1 MFGLN
6 GFGNES
12 PILGPTTNSD
22 TRNYLT
28 MDTTSSGLDERR
40 QRSTRGNEDDADNTG
55 LSPVLQDQI
64 AKVNFEREM
73 LEREKDLLRKTLPD
87 FDPGS
92 SKTALTAIQWIR
104 KVETIAGIYG
114 WDSKTTLFHAMN
126 RLNGAARF
134 WFHGL
139 EESLTDWNTFK
150 TKLVEDFPV
159 IHDDADIHF
168 ELSNRKKKFNES
180 YETYVYTMKSIA
192 SKGTVSEQ
200 AVTKYIIM
208 GLGDRELAK
217 MLNLNDIRTTQDLLK
232 RILQYVTNGE
242 LKQIRKGENNMIIT
256 EDIPGKD
263 LPKAPNIEDVLE
275 IVNTLKIQQMQAI
288 YNSIKLEEQLN
299 DMRKKTNQVI
309 KSISKIDKRLIGR
322 ILGEDF
328 KTEWINDKYFT
339 TCPCQETVDM
349 GTQTCSGGVKYIDGS
364 LFHYDK
370 APKDCKN
377 HFMEE
382 PKTMDLWA
390 ENYNLSLE
398 LITDNP
404 FITSASD
411 DETWQ
416 WLVELKEKQG
426 NLSLNNFEGGLIS
439 LLIVPDDSQE
449 DSMIVG
455 RSALA
460 QTGIRVITE
469 GDKLSIEKVMSVS
482 VSTNPLDDIHC
493 NPELSKTDQEQLIQ
507 LVNDFKTCF
516 ASNLHELGTTDL
528 IDMNIKL
535 TNNKEVVRYRPYRL
549 PYAQREE
556 VDKIVDEML
565 SAGIISDSN
574 SEYSSPVLLV
584 KKKDGSNRLCID
596 YRRLNAITVKEYVPM
611 QIIDE
616 QLDLLSGNG
625 YFTTLDLASGYMQ
638 VPVAKESRHL
648 TSFVTTTG
656 QYEFNR
662 MPFGLVNAPSVF
674 NRLMNMVT
682 RKIGR
687 GVVTIYM
694 DDILIPSKTVGKGLE
709 KLTLVLK
716 TIRDLGL
723 TLKLSK
729 CRFLFTK
736 LEYLGYEIDANGVR
750 PSSRKVNAIT
760 DFPRPTN
767 VHEVRQFLG
776 LCNFFRRFVQ
786 DYAKIARHLTLLTK
800 NDQRF
805 IWSEDQANAFL
816 PLKKILSE
824 KPILS
829 LYDPTAEFQVYC
841 DASKQGLAGTYLQKK
856 KVDAVWKPVCYFSR
870 QTTEDEKKFHSY
882 ELEALAVVES
892 LDRFRVYLLGRK
904 FTVITDCNSLKT
916 MMTKRDMSPRLGRWF
931 LKLQE
936 YDFDIQ
942 HRAGSRMQHVDAL
955 SRNPTE
961 PSREVEVADAK
972 IYSLRIDMSDWLL
985 TMQLQDKKIVD
996 IYETL
1001 KRKPT
1006 TNIEKQI
1013 HTDYSIENNR
1023 VCRKIGTNVRW
1034 VVPKPVIWKV
1044 IQSCHDDMGHC
1055 GVDRTVSYL
1064 QKYFWFPKM
1073 RKKVQTYINS
1083 CIRCAYHKAQK
1094 GKPEGELHR
1103 IERTPIPFHTCNI
1116 DHLGPFVS
1124 SNRESYVLHYQDNF
1138 TKYAVFR
1145 ATRNTKSKP
1154 VIDALKDIFAVFG
1167 APTRLICDRGTAFT
1181 SKEFTLFCEENQI
1194 TLIKSATATPRAN
1207 GQVERNNQTLLEALR
1222 TTFNRED
1229 YKDWSQHLRNL
1240 QFALNA
1246 HKNKTT
1252 QMSPHDLLFSY
1263 HPRNA
1268 VQNQLI
1274 LALGEPDDEIN
1285 LEEAREEAV
1294 RKIHRQQA
1302 KDKQRFD
1309 EKHKRPTEYVE
1320 DDLVLITRLEIRCA
1334 SDTFALSGQG
1344 QMRFCKTCYSVAQV
1358 RAGHNR
1364 CASDTFALSGQ
1375 GQMRFCKT
1383 CYSVAQVTLEFERIV
1398 QCVKKDGI
1406 HDVKRCI
1413 EQENT
1418 TPDDAFLKMDKKC
1431 KSLIIQCIANS
1442 HLQNGGLK
1450 SAIDAGGYHGCH
1462 EDPSGTPQRETPAS
1476 RGGSLFRQSLRSRF
1490 HLDIHRVFSTFA
1502 EIRGIPGSYGNR
1514 GLQPSE
1520 NCEEARS
1527 SIPSPVDNEIDTGN
1541 RFSSLSNGDDFEPTP
1556 SDVENGEESEME
1568 ERRKKKKSSSPKPSP
1583 RTATWASV
1591 AAAPK
1596 CSTSAAPKCSSPAAP
1611 RISIPAAPR
1620 VSPPTAPQGSAPKAP
1635 QGSSPTAPQGPTPAA
1650 PKASRIPP
1658 IFLRDA
1664 GKWNLVSQKVNFTK
1678 ARSVSDQ
1685 IRIQP
1690 ATVADFRL
1698 LTRFME
1704 AERIPFHTF
1713 TLPKEK
1719 TTRVVLRGIPVQVS
1733 TNEVFADLKRQGF
1746 NLISTQRMHTG
1757 KRQLPL
1763 VLLEAPLDQAKE
1775 VWKMKTVCSLMVK
1788 VEKPKKSGKAAQSP
1802 GPESRSPSGLR
1813 SFTPSLLHFHHDIP
1827 KTDRTTLAIYADDTA
1842 ILTRSKQPY
1851 MATRYLQE
1859 SVERI
1864 ENWCRRWLINVNPD
1878 KSRALLLARR
1888 RVSPDGFVRMFNA
1901 DIPWSDQETMTS
1913 CRSQLE
1919 IVSLPGLHLGSPQ
1932 GSTPTAP
1939 QSFTPAAPQSS
1950 TPAAHKASRIPPIFL
1965 RDAGKWHL
1973 VSQNANFTKA
1983 RSVSDQIRIQPATV
1997 ADFRSFTRFMDAERI
2012 PFHTFSLPEE
2022 KTTHAVLRE
2031 IPVQGFNPIST
2042 HRMHTGK
2049 KQLPLV
2055 LLEAPLDQA
2064 KKVWKMKTVCS
2075 LMVKVEKPRKSGK
2088 AAQCHRCEGFFHAQR
2103 TARQNTDVSSEGK
2116 HCVIENAL
2124 SLRSSESD
2132 TIKWITSGE
2141 SPEHPL
2147 PFFWCHATR
2156 HGRPACV
2163 QE

>member
-12 PILGPTTNSD
+12 PILGVTTNSD

-28 MDTTSSGLDERR
+28 MDAISSGLDERR
-40 QRSTRGNEDDADNTG
+40 QRSTRGNEDDTNNTG

-73 LEREKDLLRKTLPD
+73 LEREKDLLQKTLPD

-104 KVETIAGIYG
+104 KVETIASIYG
-114 WDSKTTLFHAMN
+114 WDSKNTLFHAMN

-139 EESLTDWNTFK
+139 EESLTDWHTFK

-200 AVTKYIIM
+200 AVIKYIIM

-217 MLNLNDIRTTQDLLK
+217 MLSLNDIRTTQDLLK
-232 RILQYVTNGE
+232 RILQYVSTFQRCKSLRASSPNKIETKNDFDSKHLERKCYNCNEVGHISTNCPKPQKKSRCNTCNRVGHFA
-242 LKQIRKGENNMIIT
+242 KDCQQSNQRKDTEESEKTKEKYPKVRKIESNGSNDQNYKVIT
-256 EDIPGKD
+256 IDAK
-263 LPKAPNIEDVLE
+263 E
-275 IVNTLKIQQMQAI
+275 ITA
-288 YNSIKLEEQLN
+288 
-299 DMRKKTNQVI
+299 
-309 KSISKIDKRLIGR
+309 
-322 ILGEDF
+322 
-328 KTEWINDKYFT
+328 
-339 TCPCQETVDM
+339 
-349 GTQTCSGGVKYIDGS
+349 YIDLGS
-364 LFHYDK
+364 DVVTLRKSDADNLNIVYVPYNIMLRGFGQGS
-370 APKDCKN
+370 CKSVGKRTLMLN
-377 HFMEE
+377 I
-382 PKTMDLWA
+382 DGV
-390 ENYNLSLE
+390 
-398 LITDNP
+398 LI
-404 FITSASD
+404 
-411 DETWQ
+411 ECE
-416 WLVELKEKQG
+416 V
-426 NLSLNNFEGGLIS
+426 
-439 LLIVPDDSQE
+439 LIVPDDSQE

-482 VSTNPLDDIHC
+482 VSTNPPDDIHC

-535 TNNKEVVRYRPYRL
+535 TNNEVVRYRPYRL

-556 VDKIVDEML
+556 VDKIVDDML

-694 DDILIPSKTVGKGLE
+694 DDILIPSKTVGEGLE
-709 KLTLVLK
+709 KLTLVLQ

-750 PSSRKVNAIT
+750 PGSRKVNAIT

-786 DYAKIARHLTLLTK
+786 DYAKIARYLTLLTK

-805 IWSEDQANAFL
+805 IWSEDQENAFL
-816 PLKKILSE
+816 TLKKILSE

-841 DASKQGLAGTYLQKK
+841 DASKQGLAGIYLQKK

-961 PSREVEVADAK
+961 PAREVEVADAK

-1013 HTDYSIENNR
+1013 HIDYSIENNR
-1023 VCRKIGTNVRW
+1023 VCRKIGTNLRW

-1083 CIRCAYHKAQK
+1083 CIRCAYHKTQK

-1138 TKYAVFR
+1138 TKYALFR

-1194 TLIKSATATPRAN
+1194 TLIKTATATPRAN
-1207 GQVERNNQTLLEALR
+1207 GQVERKNQTLLEALR

-1320 DDLVLITRLEIRCA
+1320 DDLVLITRNPVPTGEPTKLQPKRKGPYLVSKVLGRDRYLLTDIPGAQRSQRPFRSVFSSDHMRPYCKLLE
-1334 SDTFALSGQG
+1334 SDEDESDDERVEDDPNGSGPNCQI
-1344 QMRFCKTCYSVAQV
+1344 TA
-1358 RAGHNR
+1358 A
-1364 CASDTFALSGQ
+1364 T
-1375 GQMRFCKT
+1375 
-1383 CYSVAQVTLEFERIV
+1383 
-1398 QCVKKDGI
+1398 
-1406 HDVKRCI
+1406 
-1413 EQENT
+1413 
-1418 TPDDAFLKMDKKC
+1418 
-1431 KSLIIQCIANS
+1431 SL
-1442 HLQNGGLK
+1442 
-1450 SAIDAGGYHGCH
+1450 
-1462 EDPSGTPQRETPAS
+1462 DPSAS
-1476 RGGSLFRQSLRSRF
+1476 GG
-1490 HLDIHRVFSTFA
+1490 
-1502 EIRGIPGSYGNR
+1502 
-1514 GLQPSE
+1514 
-1520 NCEEARS
+1520 
-1527 SIPSPVDNEIDTGN
+1527 
-1541 RFSSLSNGDDFEPTP
+1541 
-1556 SDVENGEESEME
+1556 
-1568 ERRKKKKSSSPKPSP
+1568 RRK
-1583 RTATWASV
+1583 
-1591 AAAPK
+1591 
-1596 CSTSAAPKCSSPAAP
+1596 
-1611 RISIPAAPR
+1611 
-1620 VSPPTAPQGSAPKAP
+1620 
-1635 QGSSPTAPQGPTPAA
+1635 
-1650 PKASRIPP
+1650 
-1658 IFLRDA
+1658 
-1664 GKWNLVSQKVNFTK
+1664 
-1678 ARSVSDQ
+1678 
-1685 IRIQP
+1685 
-1690 ATVADFRL
+1690 
-1698 LTRFME
+1698 
-1704 AERIPFHTF
+1704 
-1713 TLPKEK
+1713 
-1719 TTRVVLRGIPVQVS
+1719 
-1733 TNEVFADLKRQGF
+1733 
-1746 NLISTQRMHTG
+1746 
-1757 KRQLPL
+1757 
-1763 VLLEAPLDQAKE
+1763 
-1775 VWKMKTVCSLMVK
+1775 
-1788 VEKPKKSGKAAQSP
+1788 
-1802 GPESRSPSGLR
+1802 
-1813 SFTPSLLHFHHDIP
+1813 
-1827 KTDRTTLAIYADDTA
+1827 
-1842 ILTRSKQPY
+1842 
-1851 MATRYLQE
+1851 
-1859 SVERI
+1859 
-1864 ENWCRRWLINVNPD
+1864 
-1878 KSRALLLARR
+1878 
-1888 RVSPDGFVRMFNA
+1888 
-1901 DIPWSDQETMTS
+1901 
-1913 CRSQLE
+1913 
-1919 IVSLPGLHLGSPQ
+1919 
-1932 GSTPTAP
+1932 
-1939 QSFTPAAPQSS
+1939 
-1950 TPAAHKASRIPPIFL
+1950 
-1965 RDAGKWHL
+1965 
-1973 VSQNANFTKA
+1973 
-1983 RSVSDQIRIQPATV
+1983 
-1997 ADFRSFTRFMDAERI
+1997 
-2012 PFHTFSLPEE
+2012 
-2022 KTTHAVLRE
+2022 
-2031 IPVQGFNPIST
+2031 
-2042 HRMHTGK
+2042 
-2049 KQLPLV
+2049 
-2055 LLEAPLDQA
+2055 
-2064 KKVWKMKTVCS
+2064 
-2075 LMVKVEKPRKSGK
+2075 
-2088 AAQCHRCEGFFHAQR
+2088 
-2103 TARQNTDVSSEGK
+2103 
-2116 HCVIENAL
+2116 
-2124 SLRSSESD
+2124 
-2132 TIKWITSGE
+2132 
-2141 SPEHPL
+2141 
-2147 PFFWCHATR
+2147 
-2156 HGRPACV
+2156 
-2163 QE
+2163 